1 MHICICME
9 SLSTVS
15 HHVSLY
21 NTFIACPHIQ
31 LCFSRFASSASQ
43 VKRADALLGCCFNQ
57 EGRGGGGRGPGLG
70 ARKEGGRGSLR
81 EGEAGDLSAEA
92 NLGHRRHFQHALLMV
107 LRVLNS

>member
-1 MHICICME
+1 MHMHGIIEYGVTSCFVVQYVYCMPAYTTLLFTLCVVRLASE
-9 SLSTVS
+9 EGGR
-15 HHVSLY
+15 
-21 NTFIACPHIQ
+21 IA
-31 LCFSRFASSASQ
+31 R
-43 VKRADALLGCCFNQ
+43 LLLQPGG